1 VTSDDFSEGIA
12 STSQIVFTTENW
24 ATPQIVNVTG
34 VDDLIDDGNQNFTIV
49 LGQTESSDAQ
59 YNNID
64 VDDVALVNIDDDT
77 AGIILSKTV
86 LETDENGSAD
96 EFNVSLSSQPTDAV
110 ILNIVTSNPEEV
122 ALSTLNVMFTPDNWN
137 TRQSIT
143 VTGINDGLNDD
154 DAPFS
159 ISIVASSAGDPNF
172 NSLNSTTVSG
182 NNISF
187 IAPPIDET
195 VDVISEAVPATIDES
210 ENDDILIDPE
220 FIRQEIAT
228 EIGVNEVASQARR
241 FFIANSSGEVSWDLD
256 REISRSS
263 FYRNVDLDE
272 QIFLAQDDK
281 GRLADEAAL
290 EFRNRNDFQLDSLW
304 NTLDVLDEDIQNQ
317 SSMPQ
322 IAAGT
327 VAVTSIFTAGYLTW
341 LIRGGHLLLG
351 LISAL
356 PAWSSL
362 DMLAVLSQSDD
373 DEGDEEGGSNS
384 LESLVTS
391 PNESSPET
399 EIDNNPTQRI
409 VDQPQHTVV

>member
-1 VTSDDFSEGIA
+1 
-12 STSQIVFTTENW
+12 
-24 ATPQIVNVTG
+24 
-34 VDDLIDDGNQNFTIV
+34 
-49 LGQTESSDAQ
+49 
-59 YNNID
+59 

-96 EFNVSLSSQPTDAV
+96 EFNVSLSSQPTDV
-110 ILNIVTSNPEEV
+110 VLLNIVTSNPEEV

-172 NSLNSTTVSG
+172 NSLNSTTITG
-182 NNISF
+182 TNNSF
-187 IAPPIDET
+187 IAPPIDES
-195 VDVISEAVPATIDES
+195 VDIISNAVPATIDEFES
-210 ENDDILIDPE
+210 NDVLIDPD
-220 FIRQEIAT
+220 FIRREIAT
-228 EIGVNEVASQARR
+228 EIGVNEFASQARR
-241 FFIANSSGEVSWDLD
+241 FFIANSSGKVSWDLD
-256 REISRSS
+256 SEISRSN
-263 FYRNVDLDE
+263 FYRNVDLHE
-272 QIFLAQDDK
+272 QMFMAQDDK
-281 GRLADEAAL
+281 GKLADEAVL
-290 EFRNRNDFQLDSLW
+290 ESRNRNDFQLDSLW

-399 EIDNNPTQRI
+399 EIDNTPTQRI
-409 VDQPQHTVV
+409 VDQPQHTAV